1 MVGPDILLQTTYPS
15 YFRYRNFRIVDRCL
29 TFKDLHEI
37 SLVMA
42 GHLSKMNVDPLSVLS
57 ASPVSYIEAIAL
69 VTILIFLLNEL
80 YRWFIRVKG
89 IPGPRGIPIVG
100 NLHQIG
106 KKVIPPEQYRLW
118 SLKYG
123 PVFQIQLGNKPIL
136 VINSAAAAKD
146 LLIKESGSLNSRP
159 LFYVFHKFVSKEI
172 ASIGTSPWDESCKK
186 RRKAA
191 ASALNVIQVDSY
203 APVRCISCYLMTH
216 QKQLTD

>member
-1 MVGPDILLQTTYPS
+1 
-15 YFRYRNFRIVDRCL
+15 
-29 TFKDLHEI
+29 
-37 SLVMA
+37 MA
-42 GHLSKMNVDPLSVLS
+42 GHLSKMNVDVFSVLN
-57 ASPVSYIEAIAL
+57 ASLVSYIDAIAL
-69 VTILIFLLNEL
+69 FVILIFLLNEL
-80 YRWFIRVKG
+80 YRWSIRVKG
-89 IPGPRGIPIVG
+89 IPGPRGLPIVG

-106 KKVIPPEQYRLW
+106 KKFIPPEQYRLW

-191 ASALNVIQVDSY
+191 ASALNVVQVDSY
-203 APVRCISCYLMTH
+203 APVSFISIYL
-216 QKQLTD
+216 

>member
-1 MVGPDILLQTTYPS
+1 
-15 YFRYRNFRIVDRCL
+15 
-29 TFKDLHEI
+29 
-37 SLVMA
+37 MA
-42 GHLSKMNVDPLSVLS
+42 GHLSRRNINLLSVVNSSL
-57 ASPVSYIEAIAL
+57 VSYIEAIAL
-69 VTILIFLLNEL
+69 VTISIFLLNEL
-80 YRWFIRVKG
+80 YRWSIRVKG
-89 IPGPRGIPIVG
+89 IPGPRGLPIVG

-191 ASALNVIQVDSY
+191 ASALNVVQVDSY
-203 APVRCISCYLMTH
+203 APVGFVSCYLITR
-216 QKQLTD
+216 QKQLTNRGLRF

>member
-1 MVGPDILLQTTYPS
+1 MS
-15 YFRYRNFRIVDRCL
+15 
-29 TFKDLHEI
+29 
-37 SLVMA
+37 
-42 GHLSKMNVDPLSVLS
+42 GHLSRISTDVLSVVN
-57 ASPVSYIEAIAL
+57 ASLVSYIEAIAL
-69 VTILIFLLNEL
+69 VAILIFLLNEL
-80 YRWFIRVKG
+80 YRWSIRVKG
-89 IPGPRGIPIVG
+89 IPGPRGLPIVG

-106 KKVIPPEQYRLW
+106 EKVIPPEQYRLW

-191 ASALNVIQVDSY
+191 ASSLNVVQVDSY
-203 APVRCISCYLMTH
+203 APVSLFSRIYNSLA
-216 QKQLTD
+216 QRQLTN